1 MHYVR
6 GNRRLSVVQHI
17 PSERLRLLVVN
28 ADPAATSM
36 LRSAFDSVADAV
48 MEVTAS
54 AKTAMRLLSVEPYD
68 VVAVDPAISSGGFAL
83 LKYIKDNYRWTETL
97 VASHNQEPQF
107 LREAIGC
114 GVDGLLFRP
123 MGSFEFVEQVLLL
136 AREASA
142 RRRRQQKRVLAI
154 GAHPDDVE
162 IGCGGAL
169 AAHYDEYD
177 VLHILTLS
185 RGAAGGDTNVRVAEA
200 HNAAAMVGAQLKLE
214 NLRDTG
220 IDAGADTISIIEAA
234 IHELQATHVYTHSN
248 EDTHQDHRATHAAS
262 LVAARGVPN
271 VYCYQSPSSTVDFKP
286 HRFVDITHYIEMKID
301 LIGAHKSQVD
311 CMESIQ
317 PDMIFSTARYWGR
330 FAGHVLAEPLQIVR
344 ERDTNSGSNRERT
357 RSVAISLIAEFDS
370 EGSEA

>member
-1 MHYVR
+1 MHHVR
-6 GNRRLSVVQHI
+6 GNRRLNVVQHI

-28 ADPAATSM
+28 ADSAATSK
-36 LRSAFDSVADAV
+36 LRSAFNSVADAAL
-48 MEVTAS
+48 EVAAS
-54 AKTAMRLLSVEPYD
+54 AKTAIRLLSVEPYD
-68 VVAVDPAISSGGFAL
+68 LVAVDPAISSGGFAL

-97 VASHNQEPQF
+97 IATHNQEPQF
-107 LREAIGC
+107 LRKAIGC

-123 MGSFEFVEQVLLL
+123 AGSAEFVEQALLL

-177 VLHILTLS
+177 LLHILTLS
-185 RGAAGGDTNVRVAEA
+185 RGAAGGDTNIRMAEA
-200 HNAAAMVGAQLKLE
+200 RNAAAMVGAQLKLE

-220 IDAGADTISIIEAA
+220 IDAGAETISIIEAA
-234 IHELQATHVYTHSN
+234 IGELQATHVYTHSN
-248 EDTHQDHRATHAAS
+248 EDTHQDHRAVHAAS

-271 VYCYQSPSSTVDFKP
+271 LYCYQSPSSTMDFKP
-286 HRFVDITHYIEMKID
+286 HRFVDITHYIDRKID

-317 PDMIFSTARYWGR
+317 PDMILSTARYWGR

-344 ERDTNSGSNRERT
+344 ERDSNSGPRRP
-357 RSVAISLIAEFDS
+357 RIGPAAISSIAEYDS

>member
-1 MHYVR
+1 MHHVR
-6 GNRRLSVVQHI
+6 GNRRLNVVQHI

-28 ADPAATSM
+28 ADPAATSK
-36 LRSAFDSVADAV
+36 LRSAFNSVADAAL
-48 MEVTAS
+48 EVTAS
-54 AKTAMRLLSVEPYD
+54 AKTAIRLLSVEPYD
-68 VVAVDPAISSGGFAL
+68 FVAVDPAISSGGFAL

-97 VASHNQEPQF
+97 IATHNQEPQF
-107 LREAIGC
+107 LRKAIGC

-123 MGSFEFVEQVLLL
+123 AGSAEFVEQALLL

-177 VLHILTLS
+177 LLHILTLS
-185 RGAAGGDTNVRVAEA
+185 RGAAGGDTNIRMAEA
-200 HNAAAMVGAQLKLE
+200 RNAAAMVGAQLKLE

-220 IDAGADTISIIEAA
+220 IDAGAETISIIEAA
-234 IHELQATHVYTHSN
+234 IRELQATHVYTHSN
-248 EDTHQDHRATHAAS
+248 EDTHQDHRAVHAAS

-271 VYCYQSPSSTVDFKP
+271 LYCYQSPSSTLDFKP
-286 HRFVDITHYIEMKID
+286 HRFVDITHYIDRKID

-317 PDMIFSTARYWGR
+317 PDVILSTARYWGR

-344 ERDTNSGSNRERT
+344 ERASNSGSSRPRI
-357 RSVAISLIAEFDS
+357 RPAAISLIAEYDS

>member
-6 GNRRLSVVQHI
+6 GNRRLNVVQHI
-17 PSERLRLLVVN
+17 PSQRLRLLVVN
-28 ADPAATSM
+28 ADRAATSR
-36 LRSAFDSVADAV
+36 LRSAFDSVADAAL
-48 MEVTAS
+48 EVTAS
-54 AKTAMRLLSVEPYD
+54 AKTALRLLSVEPYD
-68 VVAVDPAISSGGFAL
+68 LVAVDPAISSGGFAL

-97 VASHNQEPQF
+97 IATHNQEPQF

-114 GVDGLLFRP
+114 GVAGLLFRP
-123 MGSFEFVEQVLLL
+123 AGSAEFVEQALLL
-136 AREASA
+136 AGEASA

-185 RGAAGGDTNVRVAEA
+185 RGAAGGDANIRMAEA

-220 IDAGADTISIIEAA
+220 IDAGAETISIIEAA

-248 EDTHQDHRATHAAS
+248 EDTHQDHRAVHAAS

-271 VYCYQSPSSTVDFKP
+271 LYCYQSPSSTLDFKP
-286 HRFVDITHYIEMKID
+286 HRFVDITHYIDRKID

-317 PDMIFSTARYWGR
+317 PDMILSTARYWGR
-330 FAGHVLAEPLQIVR
+330 YAGHVLAEPLQIVR
-344 ERDTNSGSNRERT
+344 ERDSSSGSSQPRIRPA
-357 RSVAISLIAEFDS
+357 AISLIAERDS